1 MKSETLELPADFL
14 SAEAAVLL
22 LMRHFDSALDFD
34 SLLLGVSESKDFH
47 IITTNTNKITKNT
60 SKPKLW
66 LDFWKK
72 KIFPEKK
79 LLAFLLK
86 TYKLN
91 I

>member
-1 MKSETLELPADFL
+1 MKSETLELPAGFL

-72 KIFPEKK
+72 KFFPEKK